1 MAERGKGAPHRKG
14 GGMETTQPSRR
25 LNPAPEGPSNSPWD
39 RGSAVLGRLGV
50 ALVPAFPGAT
60 P

>member
-1 MAERGKGAPHRKG
+1 
-14 GGMETTQPSRR
+14 METTQPSRP
-25 LNPAPEGPSNSPWD
+25 LNPAPEGPSDSPWD
-39 RGSAVLGRLGV
+39 SGSAVLGRLGV